1 MAQGGEI
8 QFHAIIPA
16 GGAGTRLWPLS
27 RRSHPKFLLDL
38 TGTGRTMLQQT
49 VDRLEALSTSV
60 TVVTGEVHQESVRSQ
75 LGAAVEIVAE
85 PSPRDSMAAI
95 GLAAAIVQRR
105 HGPVV
110 VGSFAADHVIADV
123 PAFQAAVREACV
135 GAAAGHIV
143 TIGLTPAF
151 ASTGFGYIRV
161 AQPAPV
167 DGAPHLCSV
176 SSFTEKPGQE
186 LAQRY
191 VDSGEYCWNAG
202 MFVARTDV
210 LLGALARELPELA
223 AGLERIAAAWDTPQ
237 RGEVLAQ
244 NWPLLTKI
252 AIDHAIAEPC
262 AARGEVACVPAE
274 FGWSDLGG
282 YAALADVLPATLL
295 GMPVSED
302 GTEADGGG
310 SAGNNAGAGNLAGED
325 GEDGGVAVGQAE
337 LLELGLTPAHVLGGA
352 EVLAVDSPGSLV
364 TGEEGLVAILGVP
377 GAVVVRTPG
386 ALLFTTRE
394 HEQDVKRVVAAV
406 AALRSGQL

>member
-1 MAQGGEI
+1 MTQRAELA
-8 QFHAIIPA
+8 FHAIIPA

-38 TGTGRTMLQQT
+38 TGAGRTMLQQT
-49 VDRLEALSTSV
+49 VDRLEALSTSI
-60 TVVTGEVHQESVRSQ
+60 TVVTGQVHQDAVRAQ
-75 LGAAVEIVAE
+75 LGQGVEVVAE

-95 GLAAAIVQRR
+95 GLAAAIVQQR
-105 HGPVV
+105 HGAVV

-135 GAAAGHIV
+135 GAAAGQIV

-151 ASTGFGYIRV
+151 ASTGFGYIKVGQR
-161 AQPAPV
+161 AHLE
-167 DGAPHLCSV
+167 GAPHLCAV

-210 LLGALARELPELA
+210 LLGALRRELPELA

-237 RGEVLAQ
+237 RQEVLEQ

-282 YAALADVLPATLL
+282 YAALADVLPATLW
-295 GMPVSED
+295 GTPVSAGAEETEA
-302 GTEADGGG
+302 GTEGAEG
-310 SAGNNAGAGNLAGED
+310 AGAGAAGAGAGGAGDELA
-325 GEDGGVAVGQAE
+325 A
-337 LLELGLTPAHVLGGA
+337 LRELGLSPAHVLGGA
-352 EVLAVDSPGSLV
+352 QVLAVDSPGSLV

-386 ALLFTTRE
+386 ALLVTTRE
-394 HEQDVKRVVAAV
+394 REQDVKRVVAAV
-406 AALRSGQL
+406 AALSAQQL